1 MSRPSPIRRCL
12 PLLVLLAAALPALA
26 QRTFTNQALRG
37 ELVVGS
43 PPEVTLNGKPAR
55 LAPGARIRDEG
66 NMLHLPATLSGR
78 KFVVF
83 YTLEPGGDVLD
94 VWILNAEERARK
106 PWPTTVKDAQTWLFN
121 PYTQSWTKP

>member
-1 MSRPSPIRRCL
+1 MSRPSMMRRCL
-12 PLLVLLAAALPALA
+12 PLLVLLAAALPAQA
-26 QRTFTNQALRG
+26 QRNFTQQALRG
-37 ELVVGS
+37 ELVVGN
-43 PPEVTLNGKPAR
+43 PPEVSLNGKPAR
-55 LAPGARIRDEG
+55 LGPGARIRDEN

-106 PWPTTVKDAQTWLFN
+106 PWPTTVKEAQTWIFN
-121 PYTQSWTKP
+121 PFTQSWSKP